1 MRVLRR
7 QILSHIERRG
17 GQAHMIP
24 LFTRRTLSALTII
37 SCAFF
42 GLTPTQAQAQEREPA
57 MVAPGSDAIKDG
69 DIAAGTSEDS
79 IRACMARI
87 PKDASIGQVMI
98 AEQSCWRDENDRKP
112 IQAIPGARSTSLT
125 GPGSVAMANDGR
137 Q

>member
-1 MRVLRR
+1 
-7 QILSHIERRG
+7 
-17 GQAHMIP
+17 
-24 LFTRRTLSALTII
+24 
-37 SCAFF
+37 
-42 GLTPTQAQAQEREPA
+42 
-57 MVAPGSDAIKDG
+57 
-69 DIAAGTSEDS
+69 
-79 IRACMARI
+79 MARI